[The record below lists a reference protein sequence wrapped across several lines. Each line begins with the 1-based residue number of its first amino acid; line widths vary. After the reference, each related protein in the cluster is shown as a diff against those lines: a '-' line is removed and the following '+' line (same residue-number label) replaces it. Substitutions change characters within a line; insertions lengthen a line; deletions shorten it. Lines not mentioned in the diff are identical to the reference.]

1 MKLGTVVYENKIYN
15 LDYMTVDE
23 MKLLLKKIEDDK
35 KTSFVETKN
44 ILKNI

>member
-23 MKLLLKKIEDDK
+23 MKLLLEKIEEDK
-35 KTSFVETKN
+35 KTSFVETKKM
-44 ILKNI
+44 LKGR

>member
-1 MKLGTVVYENKIYN
+1 MKLGTVVYENKIYD

-23 MKLLLKKIEDDK
+23 MKCLLEKIESDK

-44 ILKNI
+44 ILKGR